1 MNNTLRMIDTDLYEY
16 RRYTITGNPRIL
28 FVCIAPYGAFSPKAY
43 SSMSTIRMTAARRK
57 KYRARPSR

>member
-43 SSMSTIRMTAARRK
+43 GTIEEARAAIDEDIAAR
-57 KYRARPSR
+57 

>member
-1 MNNTLRMIDTDLYEY
+1 MNDTLRMIDTDLYEY

-43 SSMSTIRMTAARRK
+43 GTIEEAKAAIDDDIAAR
-57 KYRARPSR
+57 

>member
-1 MNNTLRMIDTDLYEY
+1 MNDTLRMIDTDLYEY

-43 SSMSTIRMTAARRK
+43 GTIEEATAAK
-57 KYRARPSR
+57 C

>member
-1 MNNTLRMIDTDLYEY
+1 MNDTLRIIDTDLYEY

-43 SSMSTIRMTAARRK
+43 STIEEAKAAIDEDIAAR
-57 KYRARPSR
+57 

>member
-1 MNNTLRMIDTDLYEY
+1 MNETLRMIDTDLYEY

-43 SSMSTIRMTAARRK
+43 GTIEEATAAIDEDIA
-57 KYRARPSR
+57 AR

>member
-1 MNNTLRMIDTDLYEY
+1 MNDTLRMIDADLYEY

-43 SSMSTIRMTAARRK
+43 GTIEEAKAAIDEDIAAR
-57 KYRARPSR
+57 

>member
-1 MNNTLRMIDTDLYEY
+1 MNETLRMIDTDLYEY

-43 SSMSTIRMTAARRK
+43 GTIEEAKAAIDEDIAAR
-57 KYRARPSR
+57 